1 MSSIFLNV
9 LNLTINASYLILAVI
24 VVRLILKKA
33 PKWIHCLLWG
43 LVAVRL
49 ICPFSL
55 KSALSLLPSE
65 KTVPEN
71 IEMTQVPQI
80 DSGVRII
87 DNAVNPVIGSTFSP
101 TVADSVNPMQVIVYI
116 AGVIWIAGMLAML
129 IYAIISYILLKRKV
143 RVSVDITDRVKECD
157 EVKSPFI
164 LGLIRPVIYVPSGLD
179 IETLELVTAHEL
191 AHLKRLDHWWKPL
204 GFILL
209 SVYWFNPLCWIAYI
223 LLCRDI
229 EAACDERVIGDK
241 DKEYIALYSQA
252 LLDLSVSRFSI
263 AACPVAFGEVGVKK
277 RVREILNYKK
287 PAFWV
292 ILVAIIAC
300 IIVAICF
307 MTNPKNS
314 DTENNNTEAADLQN
328 NAEVE
333 DTDAIPEEW
342 ENCGVDYYFDGTNY
356 VVDGDMV
363 FQYKKKLVGRTHAA
377 RYDTMYIVLTNNPDI
392 TYEEVARSIYG
403 SGAEDRLTDTIIIG
417 MHVLDDNGNILS
429 SNPNYEQELVCID
442 AWMDIKLP
450 EGNETGI
457 LEDAIGYGYGFLIMP
472 EVIHSLNSDS
482 PFEYLFAG
490 LITRVPSNYGFA
502 HIEFDSDHK
511 PKMQG
516 VPIDNHTAEEYLRVL
531 EIGNDGWYAIML
543 REKHE
548 LYTDEMVEARKQ
560 QGLASFD
567 YPQEVEYWYFWYVK
581 EDADYYYCIRLN
593 AEVFSEAEAESIA
606 KSVRI
611 KE

>member
-116 AGVIWIAGMLAML
+116 AGVIWIVGMLAML

-143 RVSVDITDRVKECD
+143 RASVDITDRVKECD

-179 IETLELVTAHEL
+179 IEIFELVTSHEL

-229 EAACDERVIGDK
+229 EAACDEKVIEDK
-241 DKEYIALYSQA
+241 DKDYIVSYSEA

-277 RVREILNYKK
+277 RVREILNYRK
-287 PAFWV
+287 PSFWV
-292 ILVAIIAC
+292 VLVAIIAC

-314 DTENNNTEAADLQN
+314 DTENSNTEADDLQN

-333 DTDAIPEEW
+333 DTDVIPEEW

-363 FQYKKKLVGRTHAA
+363 FKYKKKLVGRTHAA
-377 RYDTMYIVLTNNPDI
+377 RYDTMYIVLTNNPNI
-392 TYEEVARSIYG
+392 THEEVARSLYG
-403 SGAEDRLTDTIIIG
+403 SGSEDWLTDTIIIG

-429 SNPNYEQELVCID
+429 SNPIGLTMSMKNVTDKGFTLVFEQSG
-442 AWMDIKLP
+442 
-450 EGNETGI
+450 GNVTGHLETKT
-457 LEDAIGYGYGFLIMP
+457 GYGIQMLNDDGEWEDMGEELELAFT
-472 EVIHSLNSDS
+472 SLAHNIEINSKT
-482 PFEYLFAG
+482 EL
-490 LITRVPSNYGFA
+490 NYSWEG
-502 HIEFDSDHK
+502 IYEKLK
-511 PKMQG
+511 PG
-516 VPIDNHTAEEYLRVL
+516 YYRI
-531 EIGNDGWYAIML
+531 
-543 REKHE
+543 
-548 LYTDEMVEARKQ
+548 
-560 QGLASFD
+560 
-567 YPQEVEYWYFWYVK
+567 VK
-581 EDADYYYCIRLN
+581 EVMDFRGMGDYDTYKLY
-593 AEVFSEAEAESIA
+593 AEFGIEE
-606 KSVRI
+606 
-611 KE
+611 